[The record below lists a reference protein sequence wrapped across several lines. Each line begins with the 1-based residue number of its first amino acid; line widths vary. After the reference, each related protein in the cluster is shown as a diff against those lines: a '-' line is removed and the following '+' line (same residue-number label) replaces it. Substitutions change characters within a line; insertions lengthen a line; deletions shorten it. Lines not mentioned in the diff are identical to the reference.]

1 MQIDGFKERTWADWN
16 AAVSKSVRGF
26 YYSCSLKLTT
36 QDYARSKF
44 LDAVSNETPRNIEDR
59 RLLTTL
65 NASSFTLVKCT
76 VCRKVLLPAC
86 LRAHCKEYHPQVK
99 LGPSN
104 SYHHEVPS
112 TSKNRNSSSSI
123 KEDLQSHIDLK
134 LKKNPKRPISQSQ
147 IRSKRPRTESHKDD
161 RVIILPRSQP
171 IIIYGEISSDEEA
184 GAVQSDSLPIEGISY
199 MSRQVNPI
207 AYPRYGCYGDV
218 VKNSAIPP
226 FSSAARQLNQHLAL
240 IAQPNPV
247 VTAFEAQ
254 DFKGSSPMTPL
265 S

>member
-16 AAVSKSVRGF
+16 ATLSKSET
-26 YYSCSLKLTT
+26 KTT
-36 QDYARSKF
+36 QDFARSAF
-44 LDAVSNETPRNIEDR
+44 LDSVNAETPRNVDDR
-59 RLLTTL
+59 RLLTSL
-65 NASSFTLVKCT
+65 NASSFTLVKCEL
-76 VCRKVLLPAC
+76 CRKVLLPAS
-86 LRAHCKEYHPQVK
+86 LRAHCKEHHAQVK
-99 LGPSN
+99 LTAPSA
-104 SYHHEVPS
+104 SS
-112 TSKNRNSSSSI
+112 SLSSFTSKNRNSSSSI
-123 KEDLQSHIDLK
+123 KEDIIDIK

-147 IRSKRPRTESHKDD
+147 IRNKRPRTESHKDD
-161 RVIILPRSQP
+161 RVLILPRSQP

-184 GAVQSDSLPIEGISY
+184 AQPDCLPIEGISY

-207 AYPRYGCYGDV
+207 AFPRYGCYSDV

>member
-1 MQIDGFKERTWADWN
+1 MQIDGFKERSWADWN
-16 AAVSKSVRGF
+16 AALSKSET
-26 YYSCSLKLTT
+26 KTT
-36 QDYARSKF
+36 QDFARSAF
-44 LDAVSNETPRNIEDR
+44 LDSVNAETPRNIDDR
-59 RLLTTL
+59 RLLTSL
-65 NASSFTLVKCT
+65 NASSFTLVKCEL
-76 VCRKVLLPAC
+76 CRKVLLPAS
-86 LRAHCKEYHPQVK
+86 LRAHCKEHQAQGK
-99 LGPSN
+99 LIAPSA
-104 SYHHEVPS
+104 SS
-112 TSKNRNSSSSI
+112 SLSSLTSKNRNSSSST
-123 KEDLQSHIDLK
+123 KEDIIDLK
-134 LKKNPKRPISQSQ
+134 LKKNQKRPISQSQ
-147 IRSKRPRTESHKDD
+147 IRNKRPRTESHKDD

-171 IIIYGEISSDEEA
+171 IIIYGEISSDEETA
-184 GAVQSDSLPIEGISY
+184 AQPDCLPLEGISY

-207 AYPRYGCYGDV
+207 AFPRYGCYSDV

>member
-16 AAVSKSVRGF
+16 AALSKSET
-26 YYSCSLKLTT
+26 KTT
-36 QDYARSKF
+36 QDFARSAF
-44 LDAVSNETPRNIEDR
+44 LDSVNAETPRNVDDR
-59 RLLTTL
+59 RLLTSL
-65 NASSFTLVKCT
+65 NASSFTLVKCEL
-76 VCRKVLLPAC
+76 CRKVLLPAS
-86 LRAHCKEYHPQVK
+86 LRAHCKEHHAQVK
-99 LGPSN
+99 LAAPSA
-104 SYHHEVPS
+104 SS
-112 TSKNRNSSSSI
+112 SLSSFTSKNRNSSSSI
-123 KEDLQSHIDLK
+123 KEDIIDLK

-147 IRSKRPRTESHKDD
+147 IRNKRPRTESHKDD
-161 RVIILPRSQP
+161 RVLILPRSQP

-184 GAVQSDSLPIEGISY
+184 AQPDCLPLDGISY
-199 MSRQVNPI
+199 MSRQVTPI
-207 AYPRYGCYGDV
+207 AFPRYGCYSDV